1 MKFINQIICNRMS
14 SDRETRALAGIL
26 NDPGKN
32 REMAG
37 RKKEGKSGNFHSI
50 ILNLKKKNF
59 EVRICLFF
67 I

>member
-1 MKFINQIICNRMS
+1 MS

-37 RKKEGKSGNFHSI
+37 RKK
-50 ILNLKKKNF
+50 KKNPG
-59 EVRICLFF
+59 IF
-67 I
+67 IQ